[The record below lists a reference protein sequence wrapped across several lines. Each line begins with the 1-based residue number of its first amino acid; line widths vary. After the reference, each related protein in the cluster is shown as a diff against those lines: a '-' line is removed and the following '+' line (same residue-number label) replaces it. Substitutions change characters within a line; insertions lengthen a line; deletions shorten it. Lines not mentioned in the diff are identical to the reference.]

1 MSSAIDVSTQ
11 AVTIKTHDGTQHL
24 VRPTKIKIN
33 FGFEPD
39 YDVYLKVAI
48 EKIGNPIDDS
58 GLSDF
63 KLNIF
68 KILLW
73 PCHFI
78 SKVGITLS
86 GAKIMSAIIFTKLLK
101 NDLFQNSLT
110 FYKFP

>member
-11 AVTIKTHDGTQHL
+11 AVTMTTHDGTQHL

-48 EKIGNPIDDS
+48 EKIGNHIDDS

-63 KLNIF
+63 KLNNF
-68 KILLW
+68 KITDSAL
-73 PCHFI
+73 FM
-78 SKVGITLS
+78 SSLS
-86 GAKIMSAIIFTKLLK
+86 HLRSGG
-101 NDLFQNSLT
+101 
-110 FYKFP
+110 P